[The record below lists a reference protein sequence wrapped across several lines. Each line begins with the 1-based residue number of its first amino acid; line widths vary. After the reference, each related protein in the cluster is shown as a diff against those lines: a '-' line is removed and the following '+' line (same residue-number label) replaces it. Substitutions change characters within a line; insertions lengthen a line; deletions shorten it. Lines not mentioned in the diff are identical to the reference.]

1 MAKKSVQPVYTIF
14 NPNTAD
20 ALTEV
25 LLKLLLEKFTE
36 IPEGLE
42 SGIAEGSV
50 RP

>member
-25 LLKLLLEKFTE
+25 LLKLLLEKLTE
-36 IPEGLE
+36 ILDGLE
-42 SGIAEGSV
+42 LGVAEGSA